1 MCFECSR
8 SQVRLRCHAQCEGGV
23 FTERRC
29 REAAIVG
36 GCREY
41 GMEGPMAVDRY
52 GFLAE
57 VSEIWGNYSN
67 AGIGCS
73 EPFQRTMRYQLSGS
87 QASS

>member
-1 MCFECSR
+1 
-8 SQVRLRCHAQCEGGV
+8 
-23 FTERRC
+23 
-29 REAAIVG
+29 
-36 GCREY
+36 
-41 GMEGPMAVDRY
+41 MEGPMAVDRY